1 MTHSFRLLNSRA
13 TKDFTMTP
21 NATNTERGQ
30 VLVIVAVGLLAI
42 VAMVGLVIDGGFAWG
57 RQRDTQNGADAVA
70 KAGAIVL
77 AHNVAGVV
85 PAKTDADVLAS
96 VSAASDENNIATLDS
111 YYTNITGQMLT
122 TSGALASGEATAAA
136 VGDGVIPAGAAG
148 VRARA
153 EDEFETFL
161 ARVIGVTT
169 LTTTADA
176 TAVAGYLTGTCEAEA
191 GCMVLPITFPVNVL
205 GCNGT
210 NDPDFVTVGDPPNKI
225 LWSAP
230 SDEALSIPLCKSG
243 AGNVGWLDW
252 TPTEGT
258 PGCPGTGTAELACV
272 ISNPTNPY
280 LKWPGWY
287 QVAGTGNINSPSVE
301 TALQVYDGE
310 VVLIPQFDITC
321 GDTPSGPG
329 VTDCPEDKVG
339 KGGANQWYHLAGM
352 SALRLCSDDPADD
365 ATLVAECAE
374 KGFTTGIYM
383 SGSDPECDTGNGATS
398 CLAGMFESITYEGEV
413 QAQPGANT
421 DTSVVGIQLIE

>member
-1 MTHSFRLLNSRA
+1 MSPNSSHS
-13 TKDFTMTP
+13 
-21 NATNTERGQ
+21 ERGQ
-30 VLVIVAVGLLAI
+30 VLVIVAAGLLAI

-70 KAGAIVL
+70 KAGAVVL
-77 AHNVAGVV
+77 AQNVAGVS
-85 PAKTDADVLAS
+85 PAKTDTDVMNS
-96 VSAASDENNIATLDS
+96 VTGAGGANNIATLDA

-122 TSGALASGEATAAA
+122 TTGALAADEASAAQ
-136 VGDGVIPAGAAG
+136 VGNGVIPAGAAG

-153 EDEFETFL
+153 EDQFETFL
-161 ARVIGVTT
+161 ARVIGITT

-176 TAVAGYLTGTCEAEA
+176 TAVAGFLTGTCEADA
-191 GCMVLPITFPVNVL
+191 GCVVLPITFPVNVL
-205 GCNGT
+205 GCDGS

-225 LWSAP
+225 LWDAP

-252 TPTEGT
+252 TPTSGT
-258 PGCPGTGTAELACV
+258 DGCPGTGTAELACV
-272 ISNPTNPY
+272 IENPTNPY

-287 QVAGTGNINSPSVE
+287 KIAGTGNINAPQVE
-301 TALQVYDGE
+301 NAVQDYDGE

-352 SALRLCSDDPADD
+352 SSLRLCSDDPADK
-365 ATLVAECAE
+365 AALVAACAA

-398 CLAGMFESITYEGEV
+398 CLAGMFEEIVYEGEV

-421 DTSVVGIQLIE
+421 GTSVVGIQLIE